1 MSVGRD
7 AMEGQLILRVVSKFL
22 IPVIMLFALYVQF
35 HGEYG
40 PGGGFQAGVIMA
52 SALIVHMLVFGL
64 DETQRVAPL
73 PVLRALSAA
82 GVLLYGAVGVVAMLF
97 GGNFLDYGALGPTAP
112 TGQVI
117 GIIVI
122 ELGVGITVASTMV
135 LLAYLFATR
144 VRER

>member
-1 MSVGRD
+1 MSAGRD

-64 DETQRVAPL
+64 DETRRVAPL
-73 PVLRALSAA
+73 PVLRVLSAGGA
-82 GVLLYGAVGVVAMLF
+82 LLYGAVGIVAMLF
-97 GGNFLDYGALGPTAP
+97 GGNFLDYGVLGPTAP

-135 LLAYLFATR
+135 LLAFLFAER